1 MGVKFNDKLFIKI
14 PTSLKEEAE
23 KRAEDKGLTLSSYI
37 RDLIN
42 NDLKKKK
49 V

>member
-1 MGVKFNDKLFIKI
+1 MGIRYDDKLFIKI
-14 PTSLKEEAE
+14 PTTMKVNAE
-23 KRAEDKGLTLSSYI
+23 KAAEERGVTLSSYI
-37 RDLIN
+37 RELIN

>member
-1 MGVKFNDKLFIKI
+1 MGIRYDDKLFIKI
-14 PTSLKEEAE
+14 PTTMKESAE
-23 KRAEDKGLTLSSYI
+23 KAAETKGLTLSSYI
-37 RDLIN
+37 RNLIN

>member
-1 MGVKFNDKLFIKI
+1 MGIRYDDKLFIKI
-14 PTSLKEEAE
+14 PTTMKENAE
-23 KRAEDKGLTLSSYI
+23 KVAEEKGVTLSTYI
-37 RDLIN
+37 RELIN